1 MTSSHLVFHG
11 SVILLASLL
20 FGAPYARAIKRQVD
34 PQVTNS
40 WRVAHQSL
48 AMGALLLFALAAI
61 QPFLHSPVWLV
72 WVMNWA
78 MVVSGYAFTVAT
90 PLAAITR
97 DRGLQSGS
105 VGVARWVYIGNM
117 VGAATSLIGAALLV
131 LISVWSLVITVN

>member
-1 MTSSHLVFHG
+1 MTSTHLVFHG

-20 FGAPYARAIKRQVD
+20 FGAPYARAIKRQAD

-48 AMGALLLFALAAI
+48 AMGALLLFALAAV
-61 QPFLHSPVWLV
+61 QPFLHAPD
-72 WVMNWA
+72 WA
-78 MVVSGYAFTVAT
+78 MTAMHLLMVVSAYAFTVST

-117 VGAATSLIGAALLV
+117 VGAASSLFGAALLV
-131 LISVWSLVITVN
+131 LISGWTLLISR